1 MTIAG
6 FPDAENA
13 EQVAALFHLDECHR
27 KKAADN
33 LIDRA
38 IIAER
43 RHLPW
48 LGRVFVGVAIRLS
61 PVLAW
66 MFREGMDGLGNHLIA
81 GFFLVLIS
89 AYLTDREQGIIAVT
103 EDGGHIDW
111 WVRRGLF
118 RRIEYRQHLTG
129 ESEVSL
135 LRIRFEHRPLLIA
148 LLLLGQLPPSIRSA
162 GGMKP
167 PIAPNA
173 RKPKPSWNEPMTR
186 MSARVPKSS
195 RAC

>member
-13 EQVAALFHLDECHR
+13 GQVAALFHLDECHR

-38 IIAER
+38 I
-43 RHLPW
+43 
-48 LGRVFVGVAIRLS
+48 F
-61 PVLAW
+61 
-66 MFREGMDGLGNHLIA
+66 
-81 GFFLVLIS
+81 
-89 AYLTDREQGIIAVT
+89 AVT
-103 EDGGHIDW
+103 KDGGHIDW

-118 RRIEYRQHLTG
+118 RRIEYRQHLNG

-148 LLLLGQLPPSIRSA
+148 LLLLGQLATIYSIGR
-162 GGMKP
+162 
-167 PIAPNA
+167 
-173 RKPKPSWNEPMTR
+173 WNEAAD
-186 MSARVPKSS
+186 SAQRKETQTLME
-195 RAC
+195 RANDEDVRKGAEKFQELLKQREYRADEQHGE